1 MQTMTKIG
9 TIIATVIAAAV
20 PLNTPRAQ
28 EGENYADQVVSYK
41 AGNPA
46 PNSAHTNPQD
56 ALGKPDYVFK
66 DFTGFVSLGCKGELI
81 LKFTDNSLVDG
92 PGNDLEIVEVGPIME
107 ATQVAISTDG
117 AKWIKLGKLKGSAK
131 SIDLAGKVQAGTDY
145 PWVRLRDASNKKCKD
160 KTAGADIDAIVALN
174 GSSTLVTAQ
183 TGIAQRP
190 ASGITYPDKD
200 GDNHIDAAYP
210 GGDDCDDNDPNRFPG
225 NVEVADLNNHDE
237 DCDPTTYGMLDEDG
251 DGYVSNQACNRDDA
265 GQLICGPDCDDS
277 DRTNNPLTTPA
288 CNGSTSTAED
298 NSPEQGTQDSV
309 TAPQVALPG
318 IFKKQPGVIDLPVPK
333 GDGTDPKPTQ
343 VPKGLPGVSVPTQTQ
358 IPQPDTSR
366 AQLDPQIDGVQV
378 TYFPNE
384 DLLEFKALGINLPN
398 PLDSKAHL
406 YIADE
411 FLGTVRPDL
420 REANGYTSRVKPSE
434 AFRAAYMSKPDVAKY
449 GVFLHSLD
457 KERINFS
464 VEIPPRPDKD
474 GDGRVA
480 IGYRD
485 AYGYGDDCDDNDP
498 NRFPGNVEVA
508 DLNNHDEDCDP
519 TTYGMLD
526 KDGDGYI
533 SNQACNIDE
542 AGQLICGPDCDDSDP
557 TNNPLTVASCPTSQ

>member
-1 MQTMTKIG
+1 MRIMTKIG
-9 TIIATVIAAAV
+9 FIGAAIMAV
-20 PLNTPRAQ
+20 ALPISDLHAQ

-41 AGNPA
+41 AGNP
-46 PNSAHTNPQD
+46 PPDSAHTNPQD
-56 ALGKPDYVFK
+56 ALGKPNYVFK

-92 PGNDLEIVEVGPIME
+92 PGDDLQIVEVGPIME

-117 AKWIKLGKLKGSAK
+117 NKWIKLGKLKGSAK
-131 SIDLAGKVQAGTDY
+131 SIDLAGKAQANTDY

-174 GSSTLVTAQ
+174 GKSTLVTAQ
-183 TGIAQRP
+183 TGIGQRP
-190 ASGITYPDKD
+190 ATGITYPDKD

-225 NVEVADLNNHDE
+225 NLEVADPAYHDE
-237 DCDPTTYGMLDEDG
+237 DCDPTTYGELDADG
-251 DGYVSNQACNRDDA
+251 DGYISNQACNRDEA
-265 GQLICGPDCDDS
+265 GTLICGPDCDDS

-288 CNGSTSTAED
+288 CNGETTTTE
-298 NSPEQGTQDSV
+298 NNPPEQETQESV
-309 TAPQVALPG
+309 TPPQVALPG
-318 IFKKQPGVIDLPVPK
+318 ILKKEPGVIDLPVPK
-333 GDGTDPKPTQ
+333 SDGPDPRQ
-343 VPKGLPGVSVPTQTQ
+343 IQLPKGLPGVSAPTQTET
-358 IPQPDTSR
+358 PQPDTDR
-366 AQLDPQIDGVQV
+366 GQLPPQIDGIQV
-378 TYFPNE
+378 TYFPNL

-398 PLDSKAHL
+398 PLDAKAHL
-406 YIADE
+406 YISDE

-420 REANGYTSRVKPSE
+420 SQANGYTSRVKPSE
-434 AFRAAYMSKPDVAKY
+434 AFREAYMSKPDVAKY

-474 GDGRVA
+474 GDGRVDA
-480 IGYRD
+480 AYRD

-508 DLNNHDEDCDP
+508 DAAHHDEDCDP

-526 KDGDGYI
+526 EDGDGYV
-533 SNQACNIDE
+533 SNQACNRNE
-542 AGQLICGPDCDDSDP
+542 AGQLICGPDCDDSDKL
-557 TNNPLTVASCPTSQ
+557 NNPLTTPNCSASQ